1 MTMKMMDG
9 WRTKKITKSLINRFL
24 RIPKKQ
30 ILRKSYEIQENNME
44 MTNYE
49 VQYLKI
55 DCNKV
60 GFSIMSLIIIFIYNY
75 ILKDKINIK
84 N

>member
-1 MTMKMMDG
+1 
-9 WRTKKITKSLINRFL
+9 
-24 RIPKKQ
+24 
-30 ILRKSYEIQENNME
+30 ME